1 MQLMVTG
8 TSHRLSGELDIP
20 VSKYHAHRAL
30 VLASLAPGTS
40 VIHGISRT
48 RQVEWTVS
56 ALRAL
61 GTEIRVEGDRYVVTG
76 GQYRA
81 TDVSE
86 RGNRGAEGLLNMGSS
101 GTSLYF
107 LTGLASLSN
116 RPTTLTGMKYF
127 RRRPIKAMLD
137 SLRQMGVKLTADE
150 ERPPIVVQPERPL
163 GGDVSIAGTLSQWVS
178 GLLLLAPSARTAT
191 TIHITGGVLNEQ
203 PYVDLTVRMMRQFG
217 YVVEHSDDWLTF
229 HIPANQTATATNYV
243 IPPDIGSAAFGIAAA
258 ALHPSDVL
266 LRGLSTMTSAETD
279 HPEAEFLDIATA
291 MGVPMVRDEATGF
304 VRISHDGLG
313 LQPLDID
320 CTPIPDLLPIIATMA
335 TFTEGTSRLGNVGH
349 IRLKE
354 SDRVAAMLQLNRLG
368 GAANQTQTELYVS
381 GVDSLS
387 AARMS
392 SFNDHR
398 VLMSLAVAATRA
410 EGRSTLTYPRA
421 YRISY
426 PTFLEEMTGI
436 GLDLEIAAKV
446 QASTT
451 RPAVGATLGRKALA
465 GPPAAAAPTT
475 AVPVT
480 AVSTSA
486 VPVTALSTSTTPVTA
501 MPTGTSQTQIVPL
514 TERVRQLAQ
523 SRPDEPAV
531 IEVTTDEPVVTSWKQ
546 LQDEADRVS
555 ALLIELGVQRGEA
568 VALQLPNWREFVAIT
583 LGIVQI
589 GAVATPIMPVFGP
602 RETTMTLSRSGARVM
617 FLPNVFRKRQPA
629 IELVEVIAEAKATNR
644 PIALEH
650 VVVLQ
655 AENRDGQ
662 FPPET
667 SSPVPAPA
675 AELLDWTW
683 HYYDASLA
691 SVTPD
696 ASQLAQLSP
705 SLDDVCQLLF
715 TSGTTG
721 EPKGVQHSHHTLATA
736 TAMEQEHLGLGDD
749 DRIFVPSPLAHQTGF
764 LYGMLLAWNLGVPAV
779 LQPVWDAPLALEQAF
794 GRGKATFV
802 QAATPFLT
810 DLVDSVEAGV
820 TAPASLRIFV
830 ATGAAVPR
838 ALAEKATTVL
848 GTAVLGAF
856 GTTETCLATL
866 ASPTDRP
873 ENAWGSDGRP
883 LAGIRIRIVD
893 DEGAEVPTGAEGNY
907 ELSSPTIFDGYLERP
922 DLTADVFTADGWYRT
937 GDLARLD
944 EAGFLHITGR
954 VKDVINR
961 GGEKVPVVEVENL
974 LYQHPLVA
982 EIAVVAMPDE
992 RLGERACAFVV
1003 RARTDESLS
1012 FEDMQSY
1019 LERAGLSK
1027 YYWPERLEFI
1037 DELPRNTIGKVQK
1050 NVLREKAA
1058 ALVAAAKENK

>member
-1 MQLMVTG
+1 VQLAVTG

-20 VSKYHAHRAL
+20 ASKYHAHRAL

-40 VIHGISRT
+40 VIHGVSET

-61 GTEIRVEGDRYVVTG
+61 GTEIRVESDRYIVTG
-76 GQYRA
+76 GPYRA
-81 TDVSE
+81 TDVTE
-86 RGNRGAEGLLNMGSS
+86 RGSRGAEGLLNMGSS

-107 LTGLASLSN
+107 LTGLAALSN

-127 RRRPIKAMLD
+127 RRRPINALLD
-137 SLRQMGVKLTADE
+137 SLGQMGVKLSADE
-150 ERPPIVVQPERPL
+150 ARPPIVVQPERPL
-163 GGDVSIAGTLSQWVS
+163 GGEVNIAGTLSQWVS

-191 TIHITGGVLNEQ
+191 TIHITGGGLNEQ

-217 YVVEHSDDWLTF
+217 YVVEHSDDWMTF
-229 HIPANQTATATNYV
+229 HIPANQTATATDYV

-258 ALHPSDVL
+258 ALHPADVL
-266 LRGLSTMTSAETD
+266 LRGLTATTSAETD

-304 VRISHDGLG
+304 VRISHDGLL

-320 CTPIPDLLPIIATMA
+320 CTPIPDLLPIVATMA
-335 TFTEGTSRLGNVGH
+335 GFAGGTSRLGNVGH

-368 GAANQTQTELYVS
+368 GAAAQTPTELHVS
-381 GVDSLS
+381 GVDRMRS
-387 AARMS
+387 ARLS

-398 VLMSLAVAATRA
+398 VLMSLAIAATRA
-410 EGRSTLTYPRA
+410 EGRSTLTYPHA

-426 PTFLEEMTGI
+426 PTFLEEMTSI
-436 GLDLEIAAKV
+436 GLDLDV
-446 QASTT
+446 VGSVPSTVAT
-451 RPAVGATLGRKALA
+451 PA
-465 GPPAAAAPTT
+465 PAAATPPRKAPD
-475 AVPVT
+475 AAQIAEASVVAAP
-480 AVSTSA
+480 
-486 VPVTALSTSTTPVTA
+486 
-501 MPTGTSQTQIVPL
+501 GQIVPL
-514 TERVRQLAQ
+514 TERVRRLAE

-531 IEVTTDEPVVTSWKQ
+531 IEVTTDEPAVTSWKQ

-555 ALLIELGVQRGEA
+555 ALLLELGVQRGEA

-589 GAVATPIMPVFGP
+589 GAVATPIMPAFGP
-602 RETTMTLSRSGARVM
+602 RETTMTLSRSSARVM

-629 IELVEVIAEAKATNR
+629 IELVDVIAEAKATNR

-650 VVVLQ
+650 VIVLR
-655 AENRDGQ
+655 AENRDGH
-662 FPPET
+662 FTPADN
-667 SSPVPAPA
+667 SPMPVPA
-675 AELLDWTW
+675 AELFDWTW

-691 SVTPD
+691 AATPD
-696 ASQLAQLSP
+696 VSQLRSLAP
-705 SLDDVCQLLF
+705 ALDDFCQLLF

-721 EPKGVQHSHHTLATA
+721 EPKGVQHTHRTLATA
-736 TAMEQEHLGLGDD
+736 TAMETEHLGLGDG

-764 LYGMLLAWNLGVPAV
+764 LYGMMLAWSLGVPSV
-779 LQPVWDAPLALEQAF
+779 IQPVWDAPLALEQAF
-794 GRGKATFV
+794 ARGRATFV

-810 DLVDSVEAGV
+810 DLVDSVEAGMA
-820 TAPASLRIFV
+820 TPESLRIFV

-838 ALAEKATTVL
+838 ALAEKATTTL
-848 GTAVLGAF
+848 GTAVLGGF

-866 ASPTDRP
+866 ASPTDRL

-893 DEGAEVPTGAEGNY
+893 DAGIEVPAGDEGNY
-907 ELSSPTIFDGYLERP
+907 ELSSPTIFGGYLERP

-937 GDLARLD
+937 GDLARVD

-982 EIAVVAMPDE
+982 DIAVVAMPDE

-1003 RARTDESLS
+1003 PATAESLNFS
-1012 FEDMQSY
+1012 DMQEY

-1037 DELPRNTIGKVQK
+1037 DALPRNTIGKVQK
-1050 NVLREKAA
+1050 NVLRELAA
-1058 ALVAAAKENK
+1058 ALAAAAKESK

>member
-1 MQLMVTG
+1 
-8 TSHRLSGELDIP
+8 
-20 VSKYHAHRAL
+20 
-30 VLASLAPGTS
+30 
-40 VIHGISRT
+40 
-48 RQVEWTVS
+48 
-56 ALRAL
+56 
-61 GTEIRVEGDRYVVTG
+61 
-76 GQYRA
+76 
-81 TDVSE
+81 
-86 RGNRGAEGLLNMGSS
+86 
-101 GTSLYF
+101 
-107 LTGLASLSN
+107 
-116 RPTTLTGMKYF
+116 
-127 RRRPIKAMLD
+127 
-137 SLRQMGVKLTADE
+137 
-150 ERPPIVVQPERPL
+150 
-163 GGDVSIAGTLSQWVS
+163 
-178 GLLLLAPSARTAT
+178 
-191 TIHITGGVLNEQ
+191 
-203 PYVDLTVRMMRQFG
+203 
-217 YVVEHSDDWLTF
+217 
-229 HIPANQTATATNYV
+229 
-243 IPPDIGSAAFGIAAA
+243 
-258 ALHPSDVL
+258 
-266 LRGLSTMTSAETD
+266 
-279 HPEAEFLDIATA
+279 
-291 MGVPMVRDEATGF
+291 
-304 VRISHDGLG
+304 
-313 LQPLDID
+313 
-320 CTPIPDLLPIIATMA
+320 
-335 TFTEGTSRLGNVGH
+335 
-349 IRLKE
+349 
-354 SDRVAAMLQLNRLG
+354 MLQLNRLG
-368 GAANQTQTELYVS
+368 GAANQTPTELHVS
-381 GVDSLS
+381 GVDSLR

-436 GLDLEIAAKV
+436 GLDVDVAARIPATITGPALTAETLGKNTRTATEQVAAARIAATPV
-446 QASTT
+446 
-451 RPAVGATLGRKALA
+451 V
-465 GPPAAAAPTT
+465 AAARQ
-475 AVPVT
+475 V
-480 AVSTSA
+480 
-486 VPVTALSTSTTPVTA
+486 L
-501 MPTGTSQTQIVPL
+501 PL
-514 TERVRQLAQ
+514 TARVRKLAT
-523 SRPDEPAV
+523 SRPDDPAV

-555 ALLIELGVQRGEA
+555 ALLVELGVHRGEA

-589 GAVATPIMPVFGP
+589 GAVATPIMPAFGP
-602 RETTMTLSRSGARVM
+602 RETTMTLSRSRARVM

-644 PIALEH
+644 PVTLEH

-667 SSPVPAPA
+667 GSPIPLPA
-675 AELLDWTW
+675 ADLFDWTW

-691 SVTPD
+691 AMTPD
-696 ASQLAQLSP
+696 AAELEALAP

-721 EPKGVQHSHHTLATA
+721 EPKGVQHTHRTLATA
-736 TAMEQEHLGLGDD
+736 TAMETEHLGLGDG

-764 LYGMLLAWNLGVPAV
+764 LYGMLLAWNLGVPSV

-810 DLVDSVEAGV
+810 DLVASVEAGLA
-820 TAPASLRIFV
+820 APESLRIFV

-856 GTTETCLATL
+856 GTTETCLGTL

-893 DEGAEVPTGAEGNY
+893 DAGAEVSAGEEGNY
-907 ELSSPTIFDGYLERP
+907 ELSSPTIFGGYLERP
-922 DLTADVFTADGWYRT
+922 DLTAGVFTADGWYRT
-937 GDLARLD
+937 GDLARVD

-982 EIAVVAMPDE
+982 DVAVVAMPDE

-1003 RARTDESLS
+1003 PARADESLS
-1012 FEDMQSY
+1012 FEDMQLY
-1019 LERAGLSK
+1019 LGRAGLSK

-1050 NVLREKAA
+1050 NVLREMAA
-1058 ALVAAAKENK
+1058 AFAAAAKESK

>member
-1 MQLMVTG
+1 MVTG

-20 VSKYHAHRAL
+20 ASKYHAHRAL

-40 VIHGISRT
+40 VIHGVSET

-61 GTEIRVEGDRYVVTG
+61 GTEIRVESDRYIVTG
-76 GQYRA
+76 GPYRA
-81 TDVSE
+81 TDVTE
-86 RGNRGAEGLLNMGSS
+86 RGSRGAVGLLNMGSS

-107 LTGLASLSN
+107 LTGLAALSN

-127 RRRPIKAMLD
+127 RRRPINALLD
-137 SLRQMGVKLTADE
+137 SLGQMGVRLTADE
-150 ERPPIVVQPERPL
+150 ARPPIVVQPERPL
-163 GGDVSIAGTLSQWVS
+163 GGEVSIAGTLSQWVS

-217 YVVEHSDDWLTF
+217 YQVEHSDDWLTF
-229 HIPANQTATATNYV
+229 HVPGNQTATPTNYV

-266 LRGLSTMTSAETD
+266 LRGLPAMTSAEAD

-304 VRISHDGLG
+304 VRISHDGLR

-320 CTPIPDLLPIIATMA
+320 CTPIPDLLPIVATMA
-335 TFTEGTSRLGNVGH
+335 SFAEGTSRLGNVGH

-368 GAANQTQTELYVS
+368 GAADQTPTELRVS

-387 AARMS
+387 AARLS

-398 VLMSLAVAATRA
+398 VLMSLAIAATRA

-436 GLDLEIAAKV
+436 GLDFDIAPRV
-446 QASTT
+446 PSSVTS
-451 RPAVGATLGRKALA
+451 PA
-465 GPPAAAAPTT
+465 PAAA
-475 AVPVT
+475 
-480 AVSTSA
+480 
-486 VPVTALSTSTTPVTA
+486 TPVRKIPA
-501 MPTGTSQTQIVPL
+501 TSVAAAQVAAAPVIASPREIVPL
-514 TERVRQLAQ
+514 TERVRQLAE
-523 SRPDEPAV
+523 SRPEAPAV
-531 IEVTTDEPVVTSWKQ
+531 IEVTTDEPAVTSWKE

-602 RETTMTLSRSGARVM
+602 RETTMTLSRSSARVM
-617 FLPNVFRKRQPA
+617 FLPNVYRKRQPA
-629 IELVEVIAEAKATNR
+629 IELVDVIAEAEATNR

-655 AENRDGQ
+655 SENRDGQ
-662 FPPET
+662 FAPVAT
-667 SSPVPAPA
+667 SPIPVPA
-675 AELLDWTW
+675 AELFNWTW
-683 HYYDASLA
+683 HYYDSSLA
-691 SVTPD
+691 AVTPD
-696 ASQLAQLSP
+696 VPRLKSLAP
-705 SLDDVCQLLF
+705 ALDDFCQLLF

-721 EPKGVQHSHHTLATA
+721 EPKGVQHTHRTLATA
-736 TAMEQEHLGLGDD
+736 TAMETEHLGLGEG

-764 LYGMLLAWNLGVPAV
+764 LYGMLLAWNLGVPSV

-810 DLVDSVEAGV
+810 DLVDSVEAGIP
-820 TAPASLRIFV
+820 APESLRIFV

-838 ALAEKATTVL
+838 ALAEKATTTL

-866 ASPTDRP
+866 ASPIDRL
-873 ENAWGSDGRP
+873 ESAWGSDGRP
-883 LAGIRIRIVD
+883 LASIRIRIVD
-893 DEGAEVPTGAEGNY
+893 DDGVEVPTGVEGNY
-907 ELSSPTIFDGYLERP
+907 ELSSPTIFSGYLERP
-922 DLTADVFTADGWYRT
+922 DLTAEVFTADGWYRT
-937 GDLARLD
+937 GDLARVD
-944 EAGFLHITGR
+944 DAGFLHITGR

-982 EIAVVAMPDE
+982 DIAVVAMPDE

-1003 RARTDESLS
+1003 PVAADEVLG
-1012 FEDMQSY
+1012 FADMQEY

-1037 DELPRNTIGKVQK
+1037 DTLPRNTIGKVQK
-1050 NVLREKAA
+1050 NVLREMAA
-1058 ALVAAAKENK
+1058 ALVAAAKESK

>member
-1 MQLMVTG
+1 MQLVVTG

-40 VIHGISRT
+40 VIHGVSDT
-48 RQVEWTVS
+48 RQVQWTVS

-61 GTEIRVEGDRYVVTG
+61 GTEIRVESDRYVVTG
-76 GQYRA
+76 GPYRA
-81 TDVSE
+81 TDVAE
-86 RGNRGAEGLLNMGSS
+86 RGSRGAEGLLNMGSS
-101 GTSLYF
+101 GSSLYF
-107 LTGLASLSN
+107 LTGLAALSN
-116 RPTTLTGMKYF
+116 RATTLTGMKYF
-127 RRRPIKAMLD
+127 RRRPIHALLD

-178 GLLLLAPSARTAT
+178 GLLLLAPSARRAT
-191 TIHITGGVLNEQ
+191 TIHITGGGLNEQ
-203 PYVDLTVRMMRQFG
+203 PYVELTVRMMRQFG

-229 HIPANQTATATNYV
+229 HVPANQTATATNYV
-243 IPPDIGSAAFGIAAA
+243 IPPDVGSAAFGIAAA

-304 VRISHDGLG
+304 VRIRHDGLR
-313 LQPLDID
+313 LQPLDVD
-320 CTPIPDLLPIIATMA
+320 CTPIPDLLPIIASMA
-335 TFTEGTSRLGNVGH
+335 TFADGTSRLGNVGH

-368 GAANQTQTELYVS
+368 GAANQTPTELHVS
-381 GVDSLS
+381 GVDSLR

-436 GLDLEIAAKV
+436 GLDVDVAARIPATITGPAPAAETLGKNTRTATEQVAAARIAATPV
-446 QASTT
+446 
-451 RPAVGATLGRKALA
+451 V
-465 GPPAAAAPTT
+465 AAARQ
-475 AVPVT
+475 V
-480 AVSTSA
+480 
-486 VPVTALSTSTTPVTA
+486 L
-501 MPTGTSQTQIVPL
+501 PL
-514 TERVRQLAQ
+514 TARVRELAT
-523 SRPDEPAV
+523 SRPDDPAV

-555 ALLIELGVQRGEA
+555 ALLVELGVQRGEA

-589 GAVATPIMPVFGP
+589 GAVATPIMPAFGP
-602 RETTMTLSRSGARVM
+602 RETTMTLSRSRARVM

-644 PIALEH
+644 PVTLEH

-667 SSPVPAPA
+667 GSPIPLPA
-675 AELLDWTW
+675 ADLFDWTW

-691 SVTPD
+691 AMTPD
-696 ASQLAQLSP
+696 AAELEALAP

-721 EPKGVQHSHHTLATA
+721 EPKGVQHTHRTLATA
-736 TAMEQEHLGLGDD
+736 TAMETEHLGLGDG

-764 LYGMLLAWNLGVPAV
+764 LYGMLLAWNLGVPSV

-810 DLVDSVEAGV
+810 DLVASVEAGLA
-820 TAPASLRIFV
+820 APESLRIFV

-856 GTTETCLATL
+856 GTTETCLGTL

-893 DEGAEVPTGAEGNY
+893 DAGAEVAAGEEGNY
-907 ELSSPTIFDGYLERP
+907 ELSSPTIFGGYLERP
-922 DLTADVFTADGWYRT
+922 DLTAGVFTADGWYRT
-937 GDLARLD
+937 GDLARVD

-982 EIAVVAMPDE
+982 DVAVVAMPDE

-1003 RARTDESLS
+1003 PARADESLS
-1012 FEDMQSY
+1012 FEDMQLY
-1019 LERAGLSK
+1019 LGRAGLSK

-1050 NVLREKAA
+1050 NVLREMAA
-1058 ALVAAAKENK
+1058 AFAAAAKESK